1 MTKQQAGIDLRA
13 VGGESFV
20 NVGTGNITHVATGVD
35 WGGADGTR
43 ISFIGGHSHFVEEA
57 LEIVVQRLRGDTGG
71 FGR

>member
-20 NVGTGNITHVATGVD
+20 NVGTGNITHVAAGLD
-35 WGGADGTR
+35 WNGDKGTR
-43 ISFIGGHSHFVEEA
+43 ITFIGGHSHFVGDV
-57 LEIVVQRLRGDTGG
+57 LETVVQRLRGDVGG